1 MGAFDPRSA
10 AASLHSLEPIAYLP
24 MELSA
29 VSLLILVVA
38 VVVVLM
44 MLMMNKNRNPSP
56 PSANASSIRKKR
68 KYTASEVA
76 SHNST
81 TDLWIIVDGKVYDV
95 TEYVGEHPG
104 GDAIAKNAGGDAT
117 EGMHGPQHPSRVFD
131 MLVDYHIGDLQED
144 DDKTK

>member
-1 MGAFDPRSA
+1 MGIRWKLADRIPYDNMEFAF
-10 AASLHSLEPIAYLP
+10 
-24 MELSA
+24 
-29 VSLLILVVA
+29 LLLLLVL

-44 MLMMNKNRNPSP
+44 MLMTMKRKP
-56 PSANASSIRKKR
+56 PPTSANAKPSSFTFKR

>member
-1 MGAFDPRSA
+1 MGIPFVVSDRIPYDNMEFYAVAF
-10 AASLHSLEPIAYLP
+10 
-24 MELSA
+24 
-29 VSLLILVVA
+29 LILVA
-38 VVVVLM
+38 LVVVVLM
-44 MLMMNKNRNPSP
+44 MLMMTMKRKP
-56 PSANASSIRKKR
+56 PPTSANAKPSSFTFQKR

-131 MLVDYHIGDLQED
+131 ML
-144 DDKTK
+144 